1 MPSGKA
7 WWAGLAMIAI
17 GTPALHAQI
26 PTPPVGAGASG
37 LGGAASSAIPGATSG
52 LGSTSALG
60 SAAGQSGGFFGGLQ
74 QCCQNLKNAFCA
86 SQFGQMAGSLV
97 SGPMGAIAGGFIP
110 SICPPPGANAAQLA
124 QTQPGSAAA
133 AAAAIQASEAGA
145 AARVAAIEYL
155 GTVDCTRWPVAQ
167 KALINGLRADPN
179 ECVRFAAARALN
191 SGCCCNKDV
200 IKSLR
205 ICVAG
210 ESSDGSP
217 AENSAR
223 VKAAAFSALQRCL
236 MCVPEDLPPEPLP
249 PVPEGDRPR
258 PPTAAPPPP
267 PERSTQRPTAN
278 PHVATAYNPPLRRPN
293 VHDERVERETFAQT
307 VDDARRTLLEVSKN
321 PRTPAAIPPGQRSLF
336 GALVRARSD
345 VGTASLRRAREQ
357 GLVPPRPDQLAPPVM
372 NGPMRVP
379 PGAAAEPG
387 TFSPGSAAGGVAIPT
402 NPGPAAGPGSAA
414 ATEPPPEGA
423 AGAPGP
429 MSSAEPPPSNPVGR
443 RGLIGALF
451 ASRGN

>member
-7 WWAGLAMIAI
+7 WWAGLAMLAI

-26 PTPPVGAGASG
+26 PPSPVGAGASG
-37 LGGAASSAIPGATSG
+37 LGGAASSAVPGATSG
-52 LGSTSALG
+52 LGSTSAVG
-60 SAAGQSGGFFGGLQ
+60 STAGQSGGFFSGLQ
-74 QCCQNLKNAFCA
+74 QLCQNCKAAFCA
-86 SQFGQMAGSLV
+86 SQFGQMAGGLV
-97 SGPMGAIAGGFIP
+97 SGPMGAVTGGFLP

-200 IKSLR
+200 IKALR

-217 AENSAR
+217 AENSSR

-249 PVPEGDRPR
+249 PVPEGDRP
-258 PPTAAPPPP
+258 PPPATAPPPA

-278 PHVATAYNPPLRRPN
+278 PHVATAYNPTRRAPN
-293 VHDERVERETFAQT
+293 ARDEKVERETFAQT
-307 VDDARRTLLEVSKN
+307 VDEARRTLLEVSKN

-345 VGTASLRRAREQ
+345 VGTANLRRAREQ
-357 GLVPPRPDQLAPPVM
+357 GLVPPRPDQPAAPIM
-372 NGPMRVP
+372 NGPIRVP
-379 PGAAAEPG
+379 SGTGAEPG
-387 TFSPGSAAGGVAIPT
+387 AFSPGSAAGGPTIPT
-402 NPGPAAGPGSAA
+402 VPGPAAGTAG
-414 ATEPPPEGA
+414 ATGPAPEGA

-429 MSSAEPPPSNPVGR
+429 MSNVEPPPSTSGAR
-443 RGLIGALF
+443 RSLFGALF

>member
-37 LGGAASSAIPGATSG
+37 LGGAASSAIPGAASG

-258 PPTAAPPPP
+258 PRRPPSAARNDP
-267 PERSTQRPTAN
+267 RPTRMS
-278 PHVATAYNPPLRRPN
+278 PPLTIRRCAGPTCMTRESSAKPSPRRSMTPGARFSKYPRTHGRRP
-293 VHDERVERETFAQT
+293 RS
-307 VDDARRTLLEVSKN
+307 RR
-321 PRTPAAIPPGQRSLF
+321 
-336 GALVRARSD
+336 D
-345 VGTASLRRAREQ
+345 
-357 GLVPPRPDQLAPPVM
+357 
-372 NGPMRVP
+372 
-379 PGAAAEPG
+379 
-387 TFSPGSAAGGVAIPT
+387 SAAC
-402 NPGPAAGPGSAA
+402 SA
-414 ATEPPPEGA
+414 PW
-423 AGAPGP
+423 
-429 MSSAEPPPSNPVGR
+429 
-443 RGLIGALF
+443 
-451 ASRGN
+451 